1 MGKVIKNPKTYEG
14 RELEQIFFRPML
26 TGPDAADLG
35 VKIMYNMPVPT
46 TLNFWK
52 RAVDVLKVYKKGWD
66 FKSLDNCVLQ

>member
-14 RELEQIFFRPML
+14 RELEQIFFRPLL

-46 TLNFWK
+46 TLNFW
-52 RAVDVLKVYKKGWD
+52 
-66 FKSLDNCVLQ
+66 